1 MYEKDYIMRMIM
13 QMVKVLLAIFHLR
26 QKGGYEEAF
35 DLIDLTLQ
43 KYTGLSSKLINEFDT
58 NNLIAFLSPGG
69 NLNLEKC
76 FVIGVLLKEEGDVLF
91 DRKLKADA
99 MKRYEKSK
107 ALLSKVKNTEYMEF
121 LPDSDNIFDD
131 LINKMNLTDSQNSDK
146 SK

>member
-35 DLIDLTLQ
+35 DTD
-43 KYTGLSSKLINEFDT
+43 
-58 NNLIAFLSPGG
+58 NLIAFLSPGR

>member
-1 MYEKDYIMRMIM
+1 M
-13 QMVKVLLAIFHLR
+13 QMSKILLELFHLR
-26 QKGGYEEAF
+26 QMGLYEESF
-35 DLIDLTLQ
+35 DFINLTLQ
-43 KYTGLSSKLINEFDT
+43 KYTGLDSKFINEFDT
-58 NNLIAFLSPGG
+58 ESLVAFLSPGG